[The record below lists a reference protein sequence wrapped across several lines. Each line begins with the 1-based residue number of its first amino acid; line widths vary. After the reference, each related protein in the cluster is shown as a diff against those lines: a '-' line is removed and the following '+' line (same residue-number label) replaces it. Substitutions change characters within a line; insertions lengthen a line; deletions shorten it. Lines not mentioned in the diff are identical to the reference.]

1 MGKPVVPFIDVLGT
15 TADVDILMVLML
27 EDFFC
32 LSSSGILPWGLSTE
46 HQASYHNTLREV

>member
-27 EDFFC
+27 EDFIC

-46 HQASYHNTLREV
+46 HQA